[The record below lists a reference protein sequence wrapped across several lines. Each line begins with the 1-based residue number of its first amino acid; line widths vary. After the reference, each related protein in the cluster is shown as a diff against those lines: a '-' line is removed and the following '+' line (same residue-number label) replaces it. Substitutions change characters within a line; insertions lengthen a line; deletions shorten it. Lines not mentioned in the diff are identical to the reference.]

1 MPVVFVSNGQE
12 RREHY
17 GCGDFF
23 AAAFYFCHLGRNEGT
38 GLTEKEKLPESGL
51 TEQEKKLLGILRGI
65 DYGELRVVVQA
76 GKPVRVEEIRKSVQL

>member
-12 RREHY
+12 RREHN
-17 GCGDFF
+17 GCGDFSPQSF
-23 AAAFYFCHLGRNEGT
+23 IFVKKAGNEGK
-38 GLTEKEKLPESGL
+38 GLTEKEKLPDCGL
-51 TEQEKKLLGILRGI
+51 TEREKKLLGILRGI

>member
-1 MPVVFVSNGQE
+1 M
-12 RREHY
+12 
-17 GCGDFF
+17 
-23 AAAFYFCHLGRNEGT
+23 
-38 GLTEKEKLPESGL
+38 TEKEKLPESGL